1 MNFTDALIMLSGIGL
16 LLYGMKMMSSGLET
30 MAGDGVQRVLKRATS
45 NRFMAV
51 LFGIVATIVVNSS
64 TASTIMTVG
73 FVNSG
78 LLNLTQSIGI
88 IMGANVGTTFSAQ
101 VIAILGGDGLSLRDI
116 AAAFIGVGAIM
127 YVFFKNHRVK
137 NIGFV
142 ILGFGILFLGVTTM
156 SNAVRPLREHQ
167 GFQDFLVGFE
177 SPVLALLAGFI
188 ITAIIQSS
196 TATTTILVTLL
207 ASGVLIPFQTSA
219 FILLGVNIGTS
230 LTTVISSIPANR
242 ESKRAAIF
250 HIMYD
255 IIGSIVFGTLIL
267 VFPGILNWFTNTWSE
282 PAQQAA
288 MFHTLY
294 NVSTVLLLLP
304 FIKHIAALMQKIV
317 PVVTKKTGTVHEKKL
332 MFLLGNK
339 AKMSSSLLVMNARLE
354 ICRMWN
360 IANENL
366 NFAMESFFEKDTD
379 KANAVIENEQII
391 DFLHQSITSQL
402 ADITNM
408 PLSIRDT
415 KIIGDMFVAV
425 SDIEQIGDHAE
436 NIAEYTLAVIEKNRN
451 FSDIAIEELQ
461 TLGKLTVELNN
472 KSLKVYQKQDKSQ
485 VPQIIELEDKVDE
498 LSATFA
504 KNHFKRL
511 KAKSCK
517 PKSGVIFMDI
527 VNDLEKSADN
537 AENIVLSI

>member
-64 TASTIMTVG
+64 TASTIMAVG